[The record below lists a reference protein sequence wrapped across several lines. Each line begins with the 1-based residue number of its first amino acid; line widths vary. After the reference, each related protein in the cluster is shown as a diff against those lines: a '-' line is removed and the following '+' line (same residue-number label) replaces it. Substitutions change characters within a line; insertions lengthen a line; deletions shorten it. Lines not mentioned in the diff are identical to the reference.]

1 VLNEKDEGSE
11 VPVAGP
17 VGSKRT
23 IGKVASGMQVTEW
36 GQRLGLIQGL
46 RNKEGD
52 LAACLCPSL
61 GFP

>member
-1 VLNEKDEGSE
+1 MGEGE
-11 VPVAGP
+11 VAGVACS
-17 VGSKRT
+17 VGGNRT
-23 IGKVASGMQVTEW
+23 IGKGAEL

-46 RNKEGD
+46 RNEEGD